1 MSSSLNSTNT
11 IHNEVSI
18 VRGPTILDLNCDRQ
32 DLPFTLSYSYTR
44 RMYIETVQAAVWI
57 GSVAAEKKTIYV
69 RQAAQI
75 AQMWLAVAVSH

>member
-1 MSSSLNSTNT
+1 MGQQYSTL
-11 IHNEVSI
+11 I
-18 VRGPTILDLNCDRQ
+18 VIGRICRLHFRTAI
-32 DLPFTLSYSYTR
+32 